1 MSSPSQLAKRIAPF
15 LLLAGCCAF
24 LFFYGLGSFGLVGA
38 DEPRYAQIAYEMLA
52 RHDWVT
58 PILYG
63 HPWMEKPVLYY
74 WRAMIA
80 FHFFGVND
88 VAARL
93 PSATMATGMILAIFL
108 WMRRFRRGWHLDAA
122 LITASSALVIGFARA
137 ASTDMS
143 LAAPFT
149 IAMLCWFGWYQT
161 HRDRESESR
170 WWLLAFYFF
179 QALATLAKGPVAP
192 ALAALIIVAFAF
204 ILRDWRLVWR
214 TAWLPGLALFFALAL
229 PWYVMVQMRNPNFFR
244 FFILEQNL
252 ARFGTNLYRH
262 KQPFYFYLPVM
273 LLAVAPWTFFVL
285 TAMFDAGR
293 KLLHRFSSPAKPS
306 PSESNLETDS
316 TDSDDTLPI
325 FLLLWIVLPVLF
337 FSISQS
343 KLPGYILPSVPPCLI
358 LTADWLRRRSQQ
370 NLQLPFWLA
379 AFHAALASF
388 LVAAAILAPAQL
400 LKAAAPIPALM
411 LAAAF
416 ATIIF
421 IGMALSL
428 FVKGLPVLRV
438 VTLVPVV
445 LAVGFILRSA
455 APLVDATQSQRPVAA
470 AISSYQ
476 RVATFKARREVEYG
490 LGWYRHQPISVY
502 ERLEIP
508 RTEHLVV
515 GGPGAEL
522 DLPVILPGRTIT
534 RVGGYAPQHLQFF
547 VVSAARD

>member
-1 MSSPSQLAKRIAPF
+1 MTSETQLGKRILP
-15 LLLAGCCAF
+15 LLLLSGCCAF
-24 LFFYGLGSFGLVGA
+24 LFYYGLGSFGLLDA

-63 HPWMEKPVLYY
+63 HPWMEKPILYY
-74 WRAMIA
+74 WRGMIA

-108 WMRRFRRGWHLDAA
+108 WMRRFRRGWQLDAA
-122 LITASSALVIGFARA
+122 LITASGALIIGFARA

-149 IAMLCWFGWYQT
+149 IGMLCWFGWYQT
-161 HRDRESESR
+161 RDQKESR

-179 QALATLAKGPVAP
+179 QALGTLAKGPVAP
-192 ALAALIIVAFAF
+192 FLAALIIVTFAF
-204 ILRDWRLVWR
+204 VLRDWRLVQR
-214 TAWLPGLALFFALAL
+214 TAWLPGLALFFAVAL
-229 PWYVMVQMRNPNFFR
+229 PWYVMVQMRNPGFFR

-252 ARFGTNLYRH
+252 ARFGSNLYRH

-293 KLLHRFSSPAKPS
+293 KLLHRFAA
-306 PSESNLETDS
+306 PSESAEIGSAHSDTD
-316 TDSDDTLPI
+316 DALPI

-343 KLPGYILPSVPPCLI
+343 KLPGYILPCVPPCLI
-358 LTADWLRRRSQQ
+358 LTADWLRRSSRQQ
-370 NLQLPFWLA
+370 LHLPFWLA
-379 AFHAALASF
+379 AFHSALASF
-388 LVAAAILAPAQL
+388 LVAAVVLAPAQL
-400 LKAAAPIPALM
+400 LKTAAPIPALM
-411 LAAAF
+411 LAAGL
-416 ATIIF
+416 ATVIF

-428 FVKGLPVLRV
+428 FIKGLPIVRV
-438 VTLVPVV
+438 VTLVPVI
-445 LAVGFILRSA
+445 LCVGLIIRSA
-455 APLVDATQSQRPVAA
+455 APLVDATKSERSVAA
-470 AISSYQ
+470 AISRYP
-476 RVATFKARREVEYG
+476 RVATFKAKREVEYG
-490 LGWYRHQPISVY
+490 LAWYRHQPISVY

-508 RTEHLVV
+508 RAEHLVV
-515 GGPGAEL
+515 AGPGAEQ
-522 DLPVILPGRTIT
+522 DLRAILPGRTVS
-534 RVGGYAPQHLQFF
+534 RVGEYAPQRLQFF
-547 VVSAARD
+547 VVSQAPD